1 MPFTFLKYLQPTRY
15 FTLFRKDGSTVYPIP
30 SNLPEEVLQQLAEDT
45 SYLSN
50 TSRQYDLSWQAIVK
64 GYVGDTA
71 TYATFEKIPIA
82 DEYRFIQKNFHPIW
96 AFYVLLLRLFSLKN
110 PFIEIPAFLKTKNTA
125 RASYGK
131 LPIKDPLWHTFESH
145 LVESKPFISVII
157 PTLNRYAYLKEVLL
171 DFEKQTYSNFEI
183 IVVDQSQPFQ
193 KTLYDGYALNI
204 KLIRQEEPAL
214 WLARNTAI
222 KNANG
227 TLIALS
233 EDDVRVPK
241 DWIENHIRCLDY
253 FKCAISAGVF
263 FPEGETIP
271 QNRSYFSMASQF
283 ATGNAMLYRSVFAN
297 VGLFDRQF
305 EGQRMGDGEFG
316 LRCYL
321 EGFKSVSNPFAYC
334 LDVKAPVGGLRQ
346 MGSWDAFRTKKWF
359 APRPI
364 PSVLYLFR
372 KYYGRKRALL
382 ALLKTVP
389 PSIVPYQFKRNK
401 PLLLL
406 GSLFSLLLLPLV
418 LFQVWKSWSLA
429 SKKLK
434 EGARIDGL

>member
-1 MPFTFLKYLQPTRY
+1 
-15 FTLFRKDGSTVYPIP
+15 
-30 SNLPEEVLQQLAEDT
+30 
-45 SYLSN
+45 
-50 TSRQYDLSWQAIVK
+50 
-64 GYVGDTA
+64 
-71 TYATFEKIPIA
+71 
-82 DEYRFIQKNFHPIW
+82 
-96 AFYVLLLRLFSLKN
+96 
-110 PFIEIPAFLKTKNTA
+110 
-125 RASYGK
+125 
-131 LPIKDPLWHTFESH
+131 
-145 LVESKPFISVII
+145 
-157 PTLNRYAYLKEVLL
+157 
-171 DFEKQTYSNFEI
+171 
-183 IVVDQSQPFQ
+183 
-193 KTLYDGYALNI
+193 
-204 KLIRQEEPAL
+204 
-214 WLARNTAI
+214 
-222 KNANG
+222 
-227 TLIALS
+227 
-233 EDDVRVPK
+233 
-241 DWIENHIRCLDY
+241 
-253 FKCAISAGVF
+253 
-263 FPEGETIP
+263 
-271 QNRSYFSMASQF
+271 
-283 ATGNAMLYRSVFAN
+283 
-297 VGLFDRQF
+297 
-305 EGQRMGDGEFG
+305 MGDGEFG